1 MAAHTHAPEVRVEDR
16 LQVDLGCGEGVV
28 REIGQPYEAT
38 CPSTSSRTRGY
49 KPPRG
54 KASHHYLLDGQYSGD
69 WRTDHAQSTNSASC
83 SMYVMHPRMA
93 SPAAQTTETL
103 GTGGLRTLQEAFAT
117 VARGGVAA
125 EGP

>member
-1 MAAHTHAPEVRVEDR
+1 M
-16 LQVDLGCGEGVV
+16 DLGCGEGVV

-54 KASHHYLLDGQYSGD
+54 KASHHYLSTASTAV
-69 WRTDHAQSTNSASC
+69 WRLAHGRCTMHKQRLVFDVWHASTHGLARGPDDRNPGNKGG
-83 SMYVMHPRMA
+83 PR
-93 SPAAQTTETL
+93 T
-103 GTGGLRTLQEAFAT
+103 RQEAFAT

>member
-1 MAAHTHAPEVRVEDR
+1 M
-16 LQVDLGCGEGVV
+16 DLGCGEGVV

-38 CPSTSSRTRGY
+38 CPSTSSRTRGH

-54 KASHHYLLDGQYSGD
+54 KPPIITSRRPVQRYGD
-69 WRTDHAQSTNSASC
+69 WRTDDAQCTNSASC